1 VALRVADAVARQA
14 QADGVA
20 QPCDQETLNARI
32 RALLW
37 EPVYRPYRR
46 KRLAFNPATQRD
58 DD

>member
-1 VALRVADAVARQA
+1 VARQA

-32 RALLW
+32 RALVW

-46 KRLAFNPATQRD
+46 KRFAFKPATQRD